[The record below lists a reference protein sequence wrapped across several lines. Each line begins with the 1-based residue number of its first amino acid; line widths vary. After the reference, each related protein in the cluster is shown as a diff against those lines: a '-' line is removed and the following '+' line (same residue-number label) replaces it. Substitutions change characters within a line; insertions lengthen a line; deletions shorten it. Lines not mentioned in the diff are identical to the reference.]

1 MSEPAQAEPILVVRE
16 VHRDFGGVKAV
27 DGATFSVRRAH
38 ITGLIGPNGAGKST
52 LMGII
57 AGAIKPVSGSVSF
70 EGKDITG
77 LAPHQI
83 ARRGIVR
90 TFQLSAEF
98 SKLTVLEN
106 LLVAAPDQKGESLL
120 GAELGRMYWGSNEA
134 SLVRTARSMLD
145 RFSMRPKENEL
156 AGNLSGGQKRLLEI
170 MRGLMA
176 KPKMLL
182 LDEPFAGVNPS
193 LAREIEQYLIDLRA
207 EGLSMIMVEHELA
220 VVERLCDPV
229 VVMAQGKVISEG
241 SMQEVGARQEVLDAY
256 LIG

>member
-1 MSEPAQAEPILVVRE
+1 MGDQGAEILVVRE

-27 DGATFSVRRAH
+27 DGASFSALRGR

-57 AGAIKPVSGSVSF
+57 AGAIKPVSGAVHF
-70 EGKDITG
+70 EGEDVTG
-77 LAPHQI
+77 LAPHLI

-98 SKLTVLEN
+98 AKLTVLEN
-106 LLVAAPDQKGESLL
+106 LLVAAPGQKGESVW
-120 GAELGRMYWGSNEA
+120 GAELGRRYWGPSEN
-134 SLVRTARSMLD
+134 LVVERARGVLE
-145 RFSMRPKENEL
+145 RFAMTPKENEL

-170 MRGLMA
+170 MRALMA

-182 LDEPFAGVNPS
+182 LDEPFAGVNPT
-193 LAREIEQYLIDLRA
+193 LAREIEAYLIGLRD
-207 EGLSMIMVEHELA
+207 EGLSMIMVEHELS
-220 VVERLCDPV
+220 VVERVCDPV

-241 SMQEVGARQEVLDAY
+241 SMRDVRARQEVINAY
-256 LIG
+256 LVG